1 MPQNEQVPITLEEAF
16 RTANGPA
23 VRSGMYTE
31 DVQNNI
37 KREIR
42 DRCLAIEIQWRRT
55 QPYCATGSSSFAE
68 YCHSC
73 SAKVELTAAACA
85 KNVARWT
92 KREALDVG
100 IMPPHYSPRLTL
112 IVI

>member
-1 MPQNEQVPITLEEAF
+1 MPITLEEAF

-42 DRCLAIEIQWRRT
+42 DRCLAIEMQLLTVEEDTALLRNWKLELRRILS
-55 QPYCATGSSSFAE
+55 Q
-68 YCHSC
+68 
-73 SAKVELTAAACA
+73 LQ
-85 KNVARWT
+85 R
-92 KREALDVG
+92 
-100 IMPPHYSPRLTL
+100 
-112 IVI
+112 

>member
-1 MPQNEQVPITLEEAF
+1 MARQSVAACTL
-16 RTANGPA
+16 RMSKTTSN
-23 VRSGMYTE
+23 VRSETVAWPSKCSYS
-31 DVQNNI
+31 
-37 KREIR
+37 
-42 DRCLAIEIQWRRT
+42 QWRRT